1 MAGAPITADELRPVL
16 PAALDVGRWVDRVLA
31 DAPYGDVDALVEHA
45 RAVATPLTE
54 AELDEALAQHPRIGE
69 RAGGDDEA
77 ARMSAAEQSAP
88 DAGDAEL
95 AQRLAEGNR
104 EYEAK
109 FGRVFLIRAA
119 GRTRAE
125 ILIEL
130 RRRLA
135 LDPGTEV
142 ATAVE
147 QLRQIMEL
155 RLRALFSGIALPAA
169 SDRSHITTHVLDTA
183 RGRPAPRVP
192 VRLDAFSEGEWHEL
206 ARGIT
211 DEDGRVDRFGPAQ
224 LPAGRYRVVFDTA
237 AYFAS
242 QDLISFFPEVAVD
255 FQLWSVDEH
264 FHIPLLLSPFA
275 YSTYRGS

>member
-1 MAGAPITADELRPVL
+1 MAGTPITAEELQPVL
-16 PAALDVGRWVDRVLA
+16 ADALGVARWVDEVLA
-31 DAPYGDVDALVEHA
+31 GAPYGDVDALVEHA

-69 RAGGDDEA
+69 QGD
-77 ARMSAAEQSAP
+77 RMSQAEQAAP
-88 DAGDAEL
+88 DADDAEL
-95 AQRLAEGNR
+95 AVRIAEGNR
-104 EYEAK
+104 EYEEK

-135 LDPGTEV
+135 LDPEAEL
-142 ATAVE
+142 ATATE

-155 RLRALFSGIALPAA
+155 RLRTIFSGVVLPGE
-169 SDRSHITTHVLDTA
+169 SDRSQITTHVLDTA

-206 ARGIT
+206 GRGIT
-211 DEDGRVDRFGPAQ
+211 DEHGRIDQLGPAQ
-224 LPAGRYRVVFDTA
+224 VPAGRYRVVFDTA
-237 AYFAS
+237 AYFAT
-242 QDLISFFPEVAVD
+242 QDLISFFPEIAVD
-255 FQLWSVDEH
+255 FEVWSVDEH
-264 FHIPLLLSPFA
+264 FHIPLLLSPFG